1 LEPLFLNGVSTLGI
15 TSGASTP
22 EALVTELIEYLS
34 DHFQLSIEEVVTT
47 TEDIQFRLPTLAHR
61 SE

>member
-1 LEPLFLNGVSTLGI
+1 LGI

-22 EALVTELIEYLS
+22 EALVPELIEYLS

-47 TEDIQFRLPTLAHR
+47 TEDIQFPLKDHLRYR
-61 SE
+61 